1 MKKHTSLL
9 TSLLVFILIT
19 ALPTAL
25 PTALAETLIL
35 PDDLTTI
42 EAEAFYGTD
51 ADTIILPEG
60 VTFIGDDAFGGSVSL
75 RTVYVPDALMNREE
89 AALTGSERARFVSL
103 SKDWSTEYDY
113 TVSDDSVTITKY
125 NGNDADISIPFLIEG
140 KPVTVI
146 GGQAFKNNTN
156 LTSVDIP
163 EGVTSIG
170 DAAFS
175 GCTRLTAVLFPDSLR
190 TLGMAAFA
198 DCGSSISSE
207 FIYDL
212 PDHIESIHQTGSRD
226 DTFYNCNALK
236 RVTPGSAT
244 AYLLS
249 ENLHTSEGWWAD
261 RWFTFAGQE
270 DFRYLYFAEEDGG
283 DEAGRGLRLVKYV
296 GSSEAISIPTQED
309 GVPPL
314 TSIHA
319 NVFKNRTDVT
329 QVSIPEGVTVIG
341 ESAFEGCRNLT
352 NVSFPDSLREIHRA
366 AFINCGGNATEDFFF
381 DLPDNLTYIEQA
393 GTSSD
398 TFHNCNAIR
407 RVTPGS
413 ATAYLLSA
421 NLHVSEGWW
430 ADRWFTFA
438 GQEDFRYLYFE
449 GEDGGDEAG
458 RGLRLVKYVGS
469 SGAITLPAQAD
480 GVPPLTSIHTNV
492 FKNRT
497 KLESIVLPDTITLIK
512 ASAFQGCTGLSVIHI
527 PTALRTMETNVFTDC
542 AKDAYDDVAHDF
554 PTYSFPMRREAL
566 DYVHDNSNLATFY
579 GCMAHI
585 EFAGDGETWQ

>member
-9 TSLLVFILIT
+9 TSLLAFILM
-19 ALPTAL
+19 TAL
-25 PTALAETLIL
+25 PTALADTLIL

-60 VTFIGDDAFGGSVSL
+60 VTFIGDDAFGGSNTL

-113 TVSDDSVTITKY
+113 TVGDDSVTITKY
-125 NGNDADISIPFLIEG
+125 KGNDADISIPPLIEG

-175 GCTRLTAVLFPDSLR
+175 GCTRLTAVLYPDSLR

-212 PDHIESIHQTGSRD
+212 PDHIVSIHQTGSRD

-236 RVTPGSAT
+236 RVTPDSQT

-249 ENLHTSEGWWAD
+249 SPDFVMKDENSYSKQ
-261 RWFTFAGQE
+261 WFSFAGHE
-270 DFRYLYFAEEDGG
+270 DFRYLYLTDTVDGM
-283 DEAGRGLRLVKYV
+283 ETRRLHLMKYTKSDTEV
-296 GSSEAISIPTQED
+296 SIQQQEGGYTQLSVLHKD
-309 GVPPL
+309 
-314 TSIHA
+314 A
-319 NVFKNRTDVT
+319 FKNKADMT
-329 QVSIPEGVTVIG
+329 QVSIPEGVAVIG
-341 ESAFEGCRNLT
+341 ESAFEGCTNLT

-366 AFINCGGNATEDFFF
+366 AFINCGGNISEDFYF
-381 DLPDNLTYIEQA
+381 DLPDNLTFIEQT
-393 GTSSD
+393 GSSND
-398 TFHNCNAIR
+398 AFYNCNAIR

-413 ATAYLLSA
+413 ATAYLLSE
-421 NLHVSEGWW
+421 NLHTSEGWW